1 MPVEMPANV
10 TTEQI
15 FVAEGFYAPDAAERR
30 QPCRGEHITR
40 IIELRDAGTILDA
53 GGYADMSSALLL
65 FRVPDIAEVEAF
77 MASDAYT
84 RAGVWT
90 HHEIRP
96 LMRVIRT
103 EELED

>member
-1 MPVEMPANV
+1 VSVEMPENV

-30 QPCRGEHITR
+30 TPVRGEHIAR
-40 IIELRDAGTILDA
+40 IVSMRDDGKLLDA

-77 MASDAYT
+77 MASDVYT
-84 RAGVWT
+84 REGVWT

-96 LMRVIRT
+96 LMRVVRT